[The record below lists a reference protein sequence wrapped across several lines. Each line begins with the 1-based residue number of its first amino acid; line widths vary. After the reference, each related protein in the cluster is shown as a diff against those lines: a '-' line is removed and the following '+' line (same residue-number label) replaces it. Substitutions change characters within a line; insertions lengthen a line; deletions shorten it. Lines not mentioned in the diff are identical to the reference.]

1 MGRTDQTPFRF
12 LNFRTFIFFI
22 ASELNPVH
30 YFIFIESEKM
40 ENSPFSKETIDSK
53 IKQLRIADPGK
64 ASIREIVALVNLVEE
79 ETSEK
84 FVRMEMGVPGLPPSQ
99 IGVEAEIEALQ
110 RGVAG
115 VYPMVDG
122 IKPLKEESARFVAN
136 FLNIQ
141 VTPKVCI
148 PTVGSMQG
156 TYAAFLAAGHAVERR
171 DTTLFI
177 DPGFPVQKQQMMV
190 LGQKYKS
197 FDVFNFRGEK
207 LRTKLEEFLSAGNIC
222 SIVYSNPNNP
232 AWICLTEEELQIIGE
247 LADKYDAIVME
258 DLAYFGMDFRN
269 DTSKP
274 GETPFQP
281 TVAKYTDNYILFI
294 SSSKIFSYAGQRCG
308 LMVISDS
315 LYKRDYPALQVRFGG
330 TDFGSTITL
339 RLLYALSSGTSHS
352 AQWALAA
359 MLKAANEGRFNFI
372 QEVKEY
378 GEKAKIMKRL
388 FLENGFEIVYKND
401 LEEPIAD
408 GFYFT
413 VSYPGMTGNQL
424 VANLLYYGISA
435 IALDNTGSNQEG
447 IRACVSFV
455 KREQFND
462 LDYRL
467 NLFNEHFSV
476 I

>member
-1 MGRTDQTPFRF
+1 
-12 LNFRTFIFFI
+12 
-22 ASELNPVH
+22 
-30 YFIFIESEKM
+30 
-40 ENSPFSKETIDSK
+40 
-53 IKQLRIADPGK
+53 
-64 ASIREIVALVNLVEE
+64 
-79 ETSEK
+79 
-84 FVRMEMGVPGLPPSQ
+84 
-99 IGVEAEIEALQ
+99 
-110 RGVAG
+110 
-115 VYPMVDG
+115 
-122 IKPLKEESARFVAN
+122 
-136 FLNIQ
+136 
-141 VTPKVCI
+141 
-148 PTVGSMQG
+148 MQG
-156 TYAAFLAAGHAVERR
+156 TYTAFLAAGHAMEKK

-190 LGQKYKS
+190 LGQIYKS

-274 GETPFQP
+274 GEPPFQP